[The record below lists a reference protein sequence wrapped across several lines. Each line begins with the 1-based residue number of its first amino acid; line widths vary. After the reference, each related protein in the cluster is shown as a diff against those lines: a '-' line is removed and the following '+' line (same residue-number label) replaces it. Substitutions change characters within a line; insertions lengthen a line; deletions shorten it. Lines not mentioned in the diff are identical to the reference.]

1 MIETVNVLEGLV
13 QLLLEMETDRK
24 ACPACGLGYREE
36 HAPYCLLERAA
47 SVLARLRSENTL
59 RAAIHAASEALDPQ
73 HQGEQ
78 WPDPIAWDGRPLR
91 EQAADIL
98 ALVESQI
105 PNVYGQP
112 QEPWEALARQL
123 RHALG
128 REEV

>member
-1 MIETVNVLEGLV
+1 MMTETVDVLEELV

-24 ACPACGLGYREE
+24 ACPACGLGYREA
-36 HAPYCLLERAA
+36 HAPDCLLERAA
-47 SVLARLRSENTL
+47 SVLARLNIL
-59 RAAIHAASEALDPQ
+59 RAAIYAASEALDPQ